1 MNKNFTEKHPEL
13 WKFIKFN
20 ITVIITSALDI
31 ISYLIL
37 LYFVFASLNTEP
49 VPDNA
54 ILSLLGI
61 KYKGYLFAYFISTSI
76 GYIAAYLINRK
87 ITFHSDINPVYSSVL
102 YFALS
107 VFNILVSS
115 WIGGIFGSV
124 ITSKGLTNPV
134 TEIISKF
141 IIINIPTIWTYPV
154 ERYIIQIK
162 KKAKHQIVI
171 ASDLDGTLLGS
182 DTNISKENLD
192 AIKRLNEKGIKIA
205 VLTGRTFYEIPAEL
219 RSCGYIDYFV
229 YSNGA
234 GIDNSNKETFYYN
247 TIEKSTA
254 RRIFDILN
262 SYETFIELYSNKTP
276 FVDKEK
282 FSEKYFEYY
291 KIDRDFIPEMYKSRK
306 AISNLSEII
315 DSDLYNIEMFDV
327 FFRNN
332 DERKEC
338 YNRICDEFDNM
349 EITSSMS
356 NNLEI
361 MNKGINKGTGLL
373 RLCRAAGYNLADVIV
388 IGDSKNDI
396 TAFNAANKCY
406 AVSNACD
413 EIKAMANKII
423 CSNDENIM
431 CYMEQEL

>member
-1 MNKNFTEKHPEL
+1 MTVK
-13 WKFIKFN
+13 KFYIG
-20 ITVIITSALDI
+20 VAVSA
-31 ISYLIL
+31 
-37 LYFVFASLNTEP
+37 
-49 VPDNA
+49 
-54 ILSLLGI
+54 
-61 KYKGYLFAYFISTSI
+61 
-76 GYIAAYLINRK
+76 
-87 ITFHSDINPVYSSVL
+87 
-102 YFALS
+102 
-107 VFNILVSS
+107 
-115 WIGGIFGSV
+115 
-124 ITSKGLTNPV
+124 
-134 TEIISKF
+134 
-141 IIINIPTIWTYPV
+141 IWTYPV

-315 DSDLYNIEMFDV
+315 DSDFYNIEMFDV

-396 TAFNAANKCY
+396 TTFNAANKCY

-431 CYMEQEL
+431 CYMEQ